1 MDWAGIPKEAYALL
15 GAAVGALISIAAAYL
30 TQRAQRKLERE
41 KLGEARQDAMLRELG
56 RCFQTMA
63 TDFGS
68 AAHSMCR
75 LTWQASH
82 GNMTQEMID
91 KYNAEMHES
100 LPKLVGGKT
109 MIWALDPK
117 LGDQLDEYIQLAY
130 EVDEKIGMACLTFEK
145 DSAAGLAELKALN
158 VLAKDFD
165 EIIYRRLGEI
175 GRGRPHTAL
184 FKWMAR
190 KWSDLVRKRRV
201 S

>member
-1 MDWAGIPKEAYALL
+1 MDWASIPKEAYALL
-15 GAAVGALISIAAAYL
+15 GAAVGALISIVTAYL

-41 KLGEARQDAMLRELG
+41 KLRGARQGAMLRELG
-56 RCFQTMA
+56 RCFQAMA

-68 AAHSMCR
+68 AAHSMCW

-91 KYNAEMHES
+91 EYNAEIHEI
-100 LPKLVGGKT
+100 LPKLVGGKI

-130 EVDEKIGMACLTFEK
+130 EVDEKIGIACLTFEK
-145 DSAAGLAELKALN
+145 DNAAGLAELKALN
-158 VLAKDFD
+158 TLAEDFD
-165 EIIYRRLGEI
+165 EIIYRKLGEI
-175 GRGRPHTAL
+175 GRGRPHTTL

-190 KWSDLVRKRRV
+190 KWSDLLRKRRI

>member
-1 MDWAGIPKEAYALL
+1 MDWASIPKEAYALL
-15 GAAVGALISIAAAYL
+15 GAAVGALISIATAYL
-30 TQRAQRKLERE
+30 TQRGQRKLERE
-41 KLGEARQDAMLRELG
+41 KLREARQDAMLRELG

-68 AAHSMCR
+68 AAHSMCW

-130 EVDEKIGMACLTFEK
+130 EVDEKIGMACLTFGK

-158 VLAKDFD
+158 ILAKDFD

-190 KWSDLVRKRRV
+190 KWSDLIRKRKV

>member
-1 MDWAGIPKEAYALL
+1 
-15 GAAVGALISIAAAYL
+15 
-30 TQRAQRKLERE
+30 
-41 KLGEARQDAMLRELG
+41 
-56 RCFQTMA
+56 
-63 TDFGS
+63 
-68 AAHSMCR
+68 
-75 LTWQASH
+75 
-82 GNMTQEMID
+82 
-91 KYNAEMHES
+91 
-100 LPKLVGGKT
+100 